1 MNIRKKSKRWKLK
14 FRTLGG
20 LFDLEG
26 LEELISE
33 NEMKMAEPGF
43 WDDQTKA
50 QTVINENNELKAKYD
65 NFHQLATAVEELE
78 VLYEL
83 VQEAPEA
90 EMLTELAETYA
101 MTKQKLESYQLTL
114 LLNEPYDKDDAILEI
129 HPGAGGTESQD
140 WGSMRRSA
148 KFYPK

>member
-90 EMLTELAETYA
+90 EMLAELAE
-101 MTKQKLESYQLTL
+101 
-114 LLNEPYDKDDAILEI
+114 N
-129 HPGAGGTESQD
+129 
-140 WGSMRRSA
+140 
-148 KFYPK
+148 

>member
-90 EMLTELAETYA
+90 EMLAELAENYA
-101 MTKQKLESYQLTL
+101 TTKQKLESYQLTL

-129 HPGAGGTESQD
+129 HPGAGGRTKRWTPFSP
-140 WGSMRRSA
+140 R
-148 KFYPK
+148 KYP

>member
-1 MNIRKKSKRWKLK
+1 
-14 FRTLGG
+14 
-20 LFDLEG
+20 
-26 LEELISE
+26 
-33 NEMKMAEPGF
+33 MAEPGF

-90 EMLTELAETYA
+90 EMFLSQRDPLKSEILAFIASISFLYS
-101 MTKQKLESYQLTL
+101 LISILFPQLQITRMQVKRRSVKTGL
-114 LLNEPYDKDDAILEI
+114 LLTISD
-129 HPGAGGTESQD
+129 
-140 WGSMRRSA
+140 
-148 KFYPK
+148 